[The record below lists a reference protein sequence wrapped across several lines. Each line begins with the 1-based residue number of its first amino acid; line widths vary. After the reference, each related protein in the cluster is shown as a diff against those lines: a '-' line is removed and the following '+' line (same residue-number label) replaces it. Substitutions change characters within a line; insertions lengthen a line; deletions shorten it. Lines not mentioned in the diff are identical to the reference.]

1 MEVFMKVSN
10 KILNAFVDNI
20 SEQGVQ
26 DSFEVIRLSNN
37 IIELRGLISLFLYI
51 KVRSTEPYTWGITK
65 SRLEE
70 FERQNKAYCVVLLL
84 GSIEKGYFLTQAD
97 IDYYIREVW
106 PLGKDGD
113 YKIKVGNYLE
123 RNRPF
128 DSFEEFMDLLKNFMV
143 NK

>member
-1 MEVFMKVSN
+1 MKASE
-10 KILNAFVDNI
+10 ILDAFVDNI
-20 SEQGVQ
+20 SKQGVQ
-26 DSFEVIRLSNN
+26 NSFEVIRLSNN
-37 IIELRGLISLFLYI
+37 IIELRGFISLFLYI

-84 GSIEKGYFLTQAD
+84 GLIEKGYFLTQAD
-97 IDYYIREVW
+97 IDYYIIREIW

-113 YKIKVGNYLE
+113 YKIKVGKYLE

-128 DSFEEFMDLLKNFMV
+128 DSFEEFMDLLKNFAV